1 MKKADIRLILIVGV
15 ICAVLLIGRQ
25 IFTEDGATVVVQVD
39 GEVYGTYSLNKNQT
53 VQINDTN
60 VLVIED
66 GEAYMSEAS
75 CPDGLCISQ
84 GRISSSGTLIVCLPN
99 RVVVQVI
106 EEDDDGE
113 EDGLDSVAG

>member
-15 ICAVLLIGRQ
+15 LCAALLIGRRFFQ
-25 IFTEDGATVVVQVD
+25 EDGASVVVQVD
-39 GEVYGTYSLNKNQT
+39 GEVYGTYSLNKDQT
-53 VQINDTN
+53 IQINDTN

-84 GRISSSGTLIVCLPN
+84 GRISANGMMIVCLPN

-106 EEDDDGE
+106 DEEDEE
-113 EDGLDSVAG
+113 EDGVDSVAG